1 MSFADVLG
9 KIDAFLW
16 GVPLMVLLVGA
27 GIILSIRTGF
37 VQARHFGY
45 ILKNTMGK
53 MFEKHH
59 DLEEGAITPFQALS
73 TALAATVGTG
83 NIVGVSVAIL
93 GGGPGAVFWMWVA
106 AFFGMCTKFS
116 EVNLSVAYRVK
127 TPDGYAGGPMYYLDR
142 GLKKPWLGKCFAFL
156 AGVACFG
163 IGCSVQSNAIAGT
176 LKSSF
181 HVPPHDHRSGHYRSR
196 CHRYRRRDPIH
207 FQGNRKAR
215 SLYGSFLHRRRF
227 NHHYC

>member
-27 GIILSIRTGF
+27 GIILSVRTGF

-53 MFEKHH
+53 MFEKH

-116 EVNLSVAYRVK
+116 EVNLAVAYRIK
-127 TPDGYAGGPMYYLDR
+127 TPDGIQGGPMYYLDR
-142 GLKKPWLGKCFAFL
+142 GLKKP
-156 AGVACFG
+156 
-163 IGCSVQSNAIAGT
+163 
-176 LKSSF
+176 
-181 HVPPHDHRSGHYRSR
+181 
-196 CHRYRRRDPIH
+196 
-207 FQGNRKAR
+207 
-215 SLYGSFLHRRRF
+215 
-227 NHHYC
+227 